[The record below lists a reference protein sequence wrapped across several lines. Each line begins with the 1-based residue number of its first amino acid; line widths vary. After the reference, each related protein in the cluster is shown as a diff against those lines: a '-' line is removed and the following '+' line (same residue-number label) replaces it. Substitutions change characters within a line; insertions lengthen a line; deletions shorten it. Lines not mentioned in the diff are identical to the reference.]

1 MTEYIY
7 SAVAG
12 LFMAATIL
20 LLQPGAPAQQIV
32 IEEREQASLSPA
44 NDREAAAVALL
55 TALGNAQPSAGI
67 VAEVVAWSI
76 AEDGGSDAMSRNNPW
91 NTTKCGFNMIGS
103 INSDG
108 GCGVGH
114 YATFE
119 DGIAANAATL
129 EQGNFSEARAA
140 LLANDPEGFKQALWR
155 SEWAASRYGGG
166 ANWPVYQLEETH
178 GGSAPVSLQKC
189 GFTDTMAIGE
199 GSSFYSTGSGYWSG
213 QYGGMHLGDDFVG
226 NPGDPVYAPWD
237 MTIDSVGE
245 YTDPG
250 RFGKNIQAHI
260 VSDGYLFYAGHL
272 IDVYVSAGQLVPACT
287 QIGTLGATAG
297 PHTHIKMAGSQAP
310 IPCEGSEPGPNGC
323 IDPMEYWQEH

>member
-1 MTEYIY
+1 MLVLIGAVLYALYQIGAAPEAAPMQASVM
-7 SAVAG
+7 SAA
-12 LFMAATIL
+12 
-20 LLQPGAPAQQIV
+20 APAAN
-32 IEEREQASLSPA
+32 ERET
-44 NDREAAAVALL
+44 AALALL
-55 TALGNAQPSAGI
+55 TAIGNTQPSAEI
-67 VAEVVAWSI
+67 VGAVVEWTI
-76 AEDGGSDAMSRNNPW
+76 AEDGGSDALSRNNPW
-91 NTTKCGFNMIGS
+91 NTTKCGFNMVGA

-129 EQGNFSEARAA
+129 EQQNFSDVRAA
-140 LLANDPEGFKQALWR
+140 LLANDPEAFKSALWV
-155 SEWAASRYGGG
+155 SGWAESRYAGGS
-166 ANWPVYQLEETH
+166 NWPHYQIEA
-178 GGSAPVSLQKC
+178 APAAPAAQTGQKC
-189 GFTDTMAIGE
+189 GFTDTMAVGE

-213 QYGGMHLGDDFVG
+213 QYGGMHLGDDMVG
-226 NPGDPVYAPWD
+226 NPGDAVYAPWD

-250 RFGKNIQAHI
+250 RFGKNIQAHV

-297 PHTHIKMAGSQAP
+297 PHTHIKMASPGAP

-323 IDPMEYWQEH
+323 VDPIEYWETH